1 MDLKKD
7 HGTCWWFVDAHF
19 TTSHEKKKPKEKKLP
34 KKEIFFLGLSYFPK
48 KVLLSN
54 VHYSINILHCLIVP
68 LLPNTAVM

>member
-1 MDLKKD
+1 MVHVGGLWTLTSLPHMRKK
-7 HGTCWWFVDAHF
+7 TQR
-19 TTSHEKKKPKEKKLP
+19 KKKIAKKGN
-34 KKEIFFLGLSYFPK
+34 IFLGLSDFPK

>member
-1 MDLKKD
+1 MVHVGGLWTLTSLPHMRKKNP
-7 HGTCWWFVDAHF
+7 
-19 TTSHEKKKPKEKKLP
+19 KKKIAKKGN
-34 KKEIFFLGLSYFPK
+34 IFLGLSYFPK

>member
-7 HGTCWWFVDAHF
+7 HGTCWWFVEAHF
-19 TTSHEKKKPKEKKLP
+19 TTSHEKKPEEKKIAI
-34 KKEIFFLGLSYFPK
+34 EGNIFLGLSYFPK

>member
-19 TTSHEKKKPKEKKLP
+19 TTSHEKKKTQRKKIA
-34 KKEIFFLGLSYFPK
+34 KKGNIFLGLSYFPK

>member
-1 MDLKKD
+1 MVHVGGLWTLTSLPHMRKK
-7 HGTCWWFVDAHF
+7 TQR
-19 TTSHEKKKPKEKKLP
+19 KKIAKKGN
-34 KKEIFFLGLSYFPK
+34 IFLGLSYFPK